1 MASRSRKPKAVGLSF
16 DIKELEAVIAA
27 VEKIPRRSA
36 QAFAVALEK
45 GLNDGQQIAVTE
57 IGKTLHLD
65 PSYIAGKLSVKID
78 KKGQQGSLQ
87 APISPVLLTRY
98 PYTQNRTA
106 PTRRV
111 VQVRASTNRK
121 AHKRT
126 VISTTAG
133 YTLKVRKDRGAEK
146 WPGAFV
152 IKATR
157 GKVGTDVLVTRKNRN
172 THKMRALY
180 GPSVGSSLNYNA
192 ERIQPKVVER
202 IEQYYNQA
210 LEKGL

>member
-1 MASRSRKPKAVGLSF
+1 MASRSRKPKLVGLEF
-16 DIKELEAVIAA
+16 DNKELKAIIND
-27 VEKIPRRSA
+27 VEKIPRASA
-36 QAFAVALEK
+36 KAFTAALEK
-45 GLNDGQQIAVTE
+45 GLNDGIGIATKE

-65 PSYIAGKLSVKID
+65 ATYITGKLSVKID

-111 VQVRASTNRK
+111 VQVRASTSRK

-126 VISTTAG
+126 VVSTTAG
-133 YTLKVRKDRGAEK
+133 YTIKVRKDRGAEK

-157 GKVGTDVLVTRKNRN
+157 GKVGTDVLVTRKTR
-172 THKMRALY
+172 TGRKLRPLY

-192 ERIQPKVVER
+192 ERIQPKVIER